1 MSLYK
6 KTTLFILIALFQFF
20 LSRLLLFSMYSSHF
34 TNLGFW
40 TVFKAFF
47 VGMRFDIASI
57 IISFSI
63 PLLLLNI
70 PINIFRHKIWQGI
83 WSWLLF
89 AILAIMAALLLGD
102 IVYYDYVK
110 RHITYELFMMGGD
123 DANEMSGMI
132 FGIFLPYVIGYLI
145 YIVLLFFIWKKTA
158 AIVLKKMR
166 FRWSQFALYFIF
178 FLILIVL
185 GRGGVGYKPVSIIDA
200 FAAGKTNYGNL
211 ILNGVFSVSQSS
223 LKAENIN
230 HHFFE
235 KEKVYEILDLKN
247 ESSNPDFPLQKQNP
261 LKDQKG
267 YNLVFVLIES
277 LSFKYVDSFAGLNYG
292 ITPNLDKFANE
303 GLKFINFYA
312 AGQRSVEGIQ
322 ATLTGIPSI
331 IGMPSIGVGLL
342 SNYSKLGEMADKNG
356 YTTLFVQSLKRR
368 SFRIDAIAGSV
379 GFKEFYGKED
389 MPILLDYPDPKAAK
403 WGWDYETYMFAA
415 GKIEKSSKPHLT
427 YIVTSTTHTP
437 YPPLPKKFLKYPHS
451 EDKEEGFLNTIYY
464 TDWSIGQF
472 VNRLRNS
479 PEFDKTIFIFTA
491 DHALAHY
498 QSGGFKS
505 RFQIP
510 LIVYAP
516 KIFKPS
522 VIETV
527 KSQVDL
533 FPTIIQL
540 LNLKGK
546 YSSFGTSLF
555 KGGDESFAF
564 VREGS
569 IMGIVTKEGFLRH
582 SLKNRLETGHFIQKP
597 DANNFDTMEKKLL
610 AADQLTYELLQS
622 NHWVE

>member
-6 KTTLFILIALFQFF
+6 KTTLFVLVALFQFF
-20 LSRLLLFSMYSSHF
+20 LSRLTLFLMYSSHF
-34 TNLGFW
+34 TDLGFW
-40 TVFKAFF
+40 MILKAFF
-47 VGMRFDIASI
+47 VGMRFDLASI
-57 IISFSI
+57 IVYFSI
-63 PLLLLNI
+63 PLLLLNV
-70 PINIFRHKIWQGI
+70 PFNIFRHKIWQGI

-89 AILAIMAALLLGD
+89 AILVTMAALLLGD
-102 IVYYDYVK
+102 IVYYDFVK

-123 DANEMSGMI
+123 DANEMSDMI
-132 FGIFLPYVIGYLI
+132 FGIFLPYVIALII
-145 YIVLLFFIWKKTA
+145 YIGLLFYVWKKAA
-158 AIVLKKMR
+158 AITLKKVG

-178 FLILIVL
+178 FLFLVVL
-185 GRGGVGYKPVSIIDA
+185 GRGGLGYKPVSIIDA

-230 HHFFE
+230 HHFFD
-235 KEKVYEILDLKN
+235 KETVFETLSLKGDN
-247 ESSNPDFPLQKQNP
+247 IDPDYPLQKQNSAKD
-261 LKDQKG
+261 LKD

-292 ITPNLDKFANE
+292 VTPNLDKLAGE

-331 IGMPSIGVGLL
+331 IGMPSIAVGLL
-342 SNYSKLGEMADKNG
+342 ANYSKLGKMAAENN

-415 GKIEKSSKPHLT
+415 EKIEKAAKPHLT

-437 YPPLPKKFLKYPHS
+437 YPRLPKEFEKYPPS
-451 EDKEEGFLNTIYY
+451 EDKEEGFLNTICY

-472 VNRLRNS
+472 VNRLKKS

-498 QSGGFKS
+498 QSGGFKA
-505 RFQIP
+505 RFHIP

-516 KIFKPS
+516 KIFKPA
-522 VIETV
+522 VISTV

-533 FPTIIQL
+533 FSTMIQL
-540 LNLKGK
+540 MNIKGK
-546 YSSFGTSLF
+546 YSSFGSSLF
-555 KGGDESFAF
+555 EGGDESFAF
-564 VREGS
+564 MREGS
-569 IMGIVTKEGFLRH
+569 IMGIVTEKGYLRH
-582 SLKNRLETGHFIQKP
+582 SLKNRLETGYFNGKP
-597 DANNFDTMEKKLL
+597 AAVYYDTMEKKLL
-610 AADQLTYELLQS
+610 ASDQLTYELMQS